1 MLGEYPELA
10 VELLHQTITVLS
22 APRASTFMFLQY
34 TWPNIVAPVDE
45 LEQDSAHVGDG
56 AVGAV
61 STHA

>member
-1 MLGEYPELA
+1 
-10 VELLHQTITVLS
+10 
-22 APRASTFMFLQY
+22 MFLQY